1 MGCSS
6 QVILA
11 GINSNEYFTI
21 NCEYG
26 ISMTEESK
34 ASIMKID
41 DVKELICLQQNLVTR
56 HIKDI
61 IDDCDEYVVNGDYK
75 SIITIQQ
82 QTLEWLTLFQMTIHL
97 SLVSN
102 KEEIQAKKN
111 IISYKDFYDQIKT
124 MFTEKVILALSRC
137 NASPINE

>member
-1 MGCSS
+1 
-6 QVILA
+6 
-11 GINSNEYFTI
+11 
-21 NCEYG
+21 
-26 ISMTEESK
+26 MTEESK

-102 KEEIQAKKN
+102 KEEIQAKK
-111 IISYKDFYDQIKT
+111 I
-124 MFTEKVILALSRC
+124 
-137 NASPINE
+137 